1 MSDFEINKRVKDVQ
15 IYSGLN
21 QKDFADKIGVSYTTV
36 NEVLNN
42 KKGPGMNVIQGI
54 AFAFI
59 DISDEWLLTGEGS
72 IILDKQNNASTE
84 QESTERLKT
93 IPYFP
98 EINASAG
105 LDFLTDNSVNHR
117 IPMCIPNVDV
127 QAFINVF
134 GDSMDPIYCS
144 GEIIGIKEIMKDFVM
159 YGYAYVVHMADG
171 EAYLKYIKKGKDAEH
186 WILASENPRYE
197 PKEFHLSNIYKVYII
212 KAVISKTAI
221 L

>member
-1 MSDFEINKRVKDVQ
+1 MSEFEINKRVKAVQ

-21 QKDFADKIGVSYTTV
+21 QKDFAGKIGVSYTTV

-59 DISDEWLLTGEGS
+59 DISDEWLLTGKGS
-72 IILDKQNNASTE
+72 MTSDMQDKSSADLDPDEKLT
-84 QESTERLKT
+84 T

-98 EINASAG
+98 DINASAG
-105 LDFLTDNSVNHR
+105 LDFLTENSTNYS
-117 IPMCIPNVDV
+117 IPMSIPNVDA

-134 GDSMDPIYCS
+134 GDSMDPKYCS
-144 GEIIGIKEIMKDFVM
+144 GEIIGIKEIGKEFVM
-159 YGYAYVVHMADG
+159 YGYAYVVHMVDG
-171 EAYLKYIKKGKDAEH
+171 EAYLKYIKKGKDTEH

-197 PKEFHLSNIYKVYII
+197 PKEFHLSNIHKVYII
-212 KAVISKTAI
+212 KAVISKTTI

>member
-54 AFAFI
+54 AFAFV
-59 DISDEWLLTGEGS
+59 DISDEWLLTGKGGMTMDTYNQ
-72 IILDKQNNASTE
+72 IQADPVQTE
-84 QESTERLKT
+84 KLHT

-98 EINASAG
+98 EVNASAG
-105 LDFLTDNSVNHR
+105 LDFLTENSISYSV
-117 IPMCIPNVDV
+117 PVCIPNVDAE
-127 QAFINVF
+127 AFINVF
-134 GDSMDPIYCS
+134 GDSMDPKYCS
-144 GEIIGIKEIMKDFVM
+144 GEIIGIKEIGKDFVM
-159 YGYAYVVHMADG
+159 YGYAYMILMADG

>member
-1 MSDFEINKRVKDVQ
+1 
-15 IYSGLN
+15 
-21 QKDFADKIGVSYTTV
+21 
-36 NEVLNN
+36 
-42 KKGPGMNVIQGI
+42 
-54 AFAFI
+54 
-59 DISDEWLLTGEGS
+59 
-72 IILDKQNNASTE
+72 LDKQNNASTD

-105 LDFLTDNSVNHR
+105 LDFLTDNSVNHS

-171 EAYLKYIKKGKDAEH
+171 EAYLKYIKKGKDSEH

-197 PKEFHLSNIYKVYII
+197 PKEFHLSSIDKVFII
-212 KAVISKTAI
+212 KAVISKTTI